1 MAYYM
6 GIDIGSG
13 TSKGVIL
20 RDAELEAY
28 HMLASGVDYRAA
40 AQDLRDKLL
49 IKAGLLDIELACT
62 VATGHG
68 AGIIPLNSRHVAD
81 MLCCAKGIHYVF
93 PSARTVIDVQS
104 QSSQVIQINEKG
116 NVVNFGISEA
126 CASCSGCFLEVIANV
141 LRIELDDIGPLSL
154 NAKNPVTFTTGCA
167 VFGESEAISR
177 VAEGV
182 PKEDILAGVHKAL
195 AGKLLALINNVG
207 LNEPCAISGGG
218 GLNIGLITRLR
229 ELGIQLLVPQQ
240 PHIVNALGAALLAE
254 EQDN

>member
-1 MAYYM
+1 MACYM
-6 GIDIGSG
+6 GIDIGSS
-13 TSKGVIL
+13 TIKGVIL
-20 RDAELEAY
+20 RDGELEVY
-28 HMLASGVDYRAA
+28 HILSSGVDYRSAA
-40 AQDLRDKLL
+40 LDLRDKLL
-49 IKAGLLDIELACT
+49 TKAGLLDRELAGT

-81 MLCCAKGIHYVF
+81 MLCCARGINYVF
-93 PSARTVIDVQS
+93 PSARTVIDVQG
-104 QSSQVIQINEKG
+104 QSSQVIQIDEKG
-116 NVVNFGISEA
+116 NIVNFAISEA
-126 CASCSGCFLEVIANV
+126 CASCSGCFLEVITNV
-141 LRIELDDIGPLSL
+141 LRIGLDDIGPLSL
-154 NAKNPVTFTTGCA
+154 DAKNPVTFTTGCA

-207 LNEPCAISGGG
+207 LNEPYAISGGG
-218 GLNIGLITRLR
+218 GLNIGLITRLG

-240 PHIVNALGAALLAE
+240 PQIVNALGAALMAE